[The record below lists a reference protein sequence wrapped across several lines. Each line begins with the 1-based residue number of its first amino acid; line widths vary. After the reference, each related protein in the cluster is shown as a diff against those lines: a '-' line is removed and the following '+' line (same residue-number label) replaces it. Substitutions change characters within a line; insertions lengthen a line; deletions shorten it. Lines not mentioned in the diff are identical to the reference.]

1 MGYRSTNYGRGQ
13 ALHGDRT
20 TTGAICCSSLPNC
33 TEHGR
38 GVIRVG
44 DKTTACPNC
53 GKQGVVAD
61 GEPRVNWTGQAS
73 AVDGSVVICGCPHGT
88 NRVIAPS
95 GEWLGS
101 GPSPEQIAQEKHQAM
116 LAARR
121 KEEEAEAQRQA
132 EERDRNRVFAK
143 SCLRG
148 EGCNDVG
155 TGSEPHTN
163 FAEMAFYQ
171 AMPNDAPQPP
181 QAAKRKVLS

>member
-1 MGYRSTNYGRGQ
+1 MGYRSDNHGRGQ

-20 TTGAICCSSLPNC
+20 TTGTICCTTLPNC

-38 GVIRVG
+38 GIVRVG
-44 DKTTACPNC
+44 DKTTACPKC
-53 GKQGVVAD
+53 GKQGVIAN
-61 GEPRVNWTGQAS
+61 GEPRVNWMGQAS
-73 AVDGSVVICGCPHGT
+73 AVDGSVVICGCPRGT

-116 LAARR
+116 LAVRQ
-121 KEEEAEAQRQA
+121 KEQEAEALRRT

-148 EGCNDVG
+148 EGCNDAG
-155 TGSEPHTN
+155 NRETP
-163 FAEMAFYQ
+163 
-171 AMPNDAPQPP
+171 
-181 QAAKRKVLS
+181 